1 MSTQDPYQTPLDTS
15 KPEIRLLEVVE
26 DKDAVSCKLHTVTFS
41 KQLRFAALS
50 YVWGS
55 APDRVNI
62 NIDGVEVP
70 VSKSLA
76 HALKEVRG
84 YWRYEFPDRDQSKF
98 RIWVDAVCINQAD
111 AAERTEQ
118 VKLMGDIYSSADL
131 VLGWLGSEESDK
143 ILTAVTIIMVLNRA
157 FRAAKWDV
165 DNLMDLEWLRSCG
178 LTKEP
183 ECDKFWASLDDLALL
198 PYWRRVWIL
207 QENVLA
213 STLFYIAP
221 RVCIEYSSLMNACRM
236 FEILSL
242 ELTQKQATKPS
253 FVPSHIWMK
262 FCPPKGTGFIQLRNI
277 FRFDI
282 AKTMYKE
289 SLTESREEQQRNPVQ
304 LSVFGGTLEA
314 TDPKDHIYGL
324 LGLSSL
330 PLSPDYTKSVRDVY
344 IDYCKA
350 VLDIIGKSDKREL
363 QFLRDAGSGVFQDP
377 LGLPSWAP
385 QFPSRATDNPTL
397 IFDGEFN
404 LASLDPEMQ
413 RPTISDAKLHLC
425 GVKLQTLKRV
435 GGNPKIQNLQKGGSL
450 ADWIQDYI
458 TRIPFYPTKI
468 PSVWALF
475 LVVAR
480 MQKLALDTP
489 SMLLLL
495 NFTKRLDLQIPE
507 SDRPR
512 GVTKYFQTPEVD
524 GLSIMIVQDGG
535 NNPEMMG
542 CISPFLGGPD
552 ELKARMFDVDAQQV
566 FMMERNYHTKLFET
580 DAGYLGMG
588 PQDCKVGDVICIVDG
603 YEDLVL
609 LRKQGDHYEYVG
621 PCMAY
626 GITDMYIKRKVED
639 DEVAVE
645 TFHLV

>member
-1 MSTQDPYQTPLDTS
+1 MSTQDLYETPLDTS
-15 KPEIRLLEVVE
+15 NPEIRLLEIVE
-26 DKDAVSCKLHTVTFS
+26 DRDVISCKLHTVTFS

-50 YVWGS
+50 YVWGD
-55 APDRVNI
+55 AADRVNI

-70 VSKSLA
+70 VSTSLA

-111 AAERTEQ
+111 TAERTEQ

-131 VLGWLGSEESDK
+131 VLGWLGSEQSDK
-143 ILTAVTIIMVLNRA
+143 ILTAVTTIMVLNRA

-165 DNLMDLEWLRSCG
+165 DNLMDLKWLRSCG

-221 RVCIEYSSLMNACRM
+221 RVCIEYSSLMNVCRM

-277 FRFDI
+277 FRFEI

-289 SLTESREEQQRNPVQ
+289 ILTESREEQQRKTVQ

-344 IDYCKA
+344 VDYCKA
-350 VLDIIGKSDKREL
+350 VLDIVGRSGRREL

-404 LASLDPEMQ
+404 LARLTPEILW
-413 RPTISDAKLHLC
+413 PSISDAKLHVS
-425 GVKLQTLKRV
+425 GARLQTLKRV
-435 GGNPKIQNLQKGGSL
+435 GGNPEIQNLQKGGSL
-450 ADWIQDYI
+450 ADWVQDYI

-468 PSVWALF
+468 PSIWALF

-495 NFTKRLDLQIPE
+495 NFTQRLDLQIPE
-507 SDRPR
+507 SGRPR
-512 GVTKYFQTPEVD
+512 GATKYFQTPEVD
-524 GLSIMIVQDGG
+524 GLSVMIVQDGG

-552 ELKARMFDVDAQQV
+552 ELKARMFDVDVQQV
-566 FMMERNYHTKLFET
+566 FMMKRNYHTKLFET

-588 PQDCKVGDVICIVDG
+588 PQDCRVGDVICIVDG

-609 LRKQGDHYEYVG
+609 IRNQGDDYEYVG

-639 DEVAVE
+639 GEVAVE

>member
-1 MSTQDPYQTPLDTS
+1 MSTRDLYQTPLDTS
-15 KPEIRLLEVVE
+15 KPEIRLLEIVE
-26 DKDAVSCKLHTVTFS
+26 DKYVVSCKLHTVIFS

-55 APDRVNI
+55 TAERVNI

-118 VKLMGDIYSSADL
+118 VKLMRDIYSSADL
-131 VLGWLGSEESDK
+131 VLGWLGSDESDK
-143 ILTAVTIIMVLNRA
+143 VLRAVTTIIVLSKA
-157 FRAAKWDV
+157 FRAAKWEV
-165 DNLMDLEWLRSCG
+165 DKLMDLEWLRSCG

-183 ECDKFWASLDDLALL
+183 ECDKFWSSLDDLALL

-221 RVCIEYSSLMNACRM
+221 RVCIEYSSLMNVCHM
-236 FEILSL
+236 FEILSIKL
-242 ELTQKQATKPS
+242 NEKQATKPN

-277 FRFDI
+277 LRFDI
-282 AKTMYKE
+282 AKTMYRGRR
-289 SLTESREEQQRNPVQ
+289 TESQEEQQRTAVQ
-304 LSVFGGTLEA
+304 LSLLGGTLEA

-344 IDYCKA
+344 VDYCKA
-350 VLDIIGKSDKREL
+350 VLDVVGNSDKRGL

-397 IFDGEFN
+397 LFDGEFN
-404 LASLDPEMQ
+404 LGRIVPGIP
-413 RPTISDAKLHLC
+413 RPMISDAKLQLS

-435 GGNPKIQNLQKGGSL
+435 GGNPEIQNLQKGGSL

-458 TRIPFYPTKI
+458 SRMPLYPTKI
-468 PSVWALF
+468 PSIWALF

-480 MQKLALDTP
+480 MQKPALDTP

-495 NFTKRLDLQIPE
+495 NFTTRLDLQIPE
-507 SDRPR
+507 SNRPR
-512 GVTKYFQTPEVD
+512 GVTKYFQTPEAD
-524 GLSIMIVQDGG
+524 GLSVMILQDGG
-535 NNPEMMG
+535 NNPEIMG
-542 CISPFLGGPD
+542 CISPLLGGPD

-566 FMMERNYHTKLFET
+566 FMMKRNYHTRLFET
-580 DAGYLGMG
+580 NAGYLGMG
-588 PQDCKVGDVICIVDG
+588 PQNCEVRDVICIVDG

-609 LRKQGDHYEYVG
+609 LRKRGDNYEYVG

-639 DEVAVE
+639 DKVVVE

>member
-1 MSTQDPYQTPLDTS
+1 MSTKDLYQTPLDTS
-15 KPEIRLLEVVE
+15 KPEIRLLEIVE
-26 DKDAVSCKLHTVTFS
+26 DNGVVSCKLHTVTFS

-55 APDRVNI
+55 AADRVNI
-62 NIDGVEVP
+62 NIDGVGVP

-76 HALKEVRG
+76 RALKEARG
-84 YWRYEFPDRDQSKF
+84 YWQYEFPHRDQSKF

-118 VKLMGDIYSSADL
+118 VMLMRDIYSSADL
-131 VLGWLGSEESDK
+131 VLGWLGSEEDDK
-143 ILTAVTIIMVLNRA
+143 ILTAITTIMVLSKA
-157 FRAAKWDV
+157 FRGAKWEV
-165 DNLMDLEWLRSCG
+165 DNLMNLEWLRTCG

-221 RVCIEYSSLMNACRM
+221 RVCIEYRSLMNVCRM
-236 FEILSL
+236 FDILSL
-242 ELTQKQATKPS
+242 KLTEKQVTKPN

-262 FCPPKGTGFIQLRNI
+262 FCPPRGTGFIHLRNI
-277 FRFDI
+277 IRFDV
-282 AKTMYKE
+282 AKIMYKDKTTK
-289 SLTESREEQQRNPVQ
+289 SQEERQRTAVQ
-304 LSVFGGTLEA
+304 LSAFGGTLEA

-344 IDYCKA
+344 VDYCKA
-350 VLDIIGKSDKREL
+350 VLETIGNSGRREV
-363 QFLRDAGSGVFQDP
+363 QFLRDAGSGVFEDP
-377 LGLPSWAP
+377 LRLPSWAP

-397 IFDGEFN
+397 MFDGEFELTRIVPN
-404 LASLDPEMQ
+404 IP
-413 RPTISDAKLHLC
+413 RPNIADAKLHLF
-425 GVKLQTLKRV
+425 GVKLQTLKKV
-435 GGNPKIQNLQKGGSL
+435 GGNPEIRNLQKGGDL
-450 ADWIQDYI
+450 ADWIQNYI
-458 TRIPFYPTKI
+458 NRIPFYPTKI
-468 PSVWALF
+468 PSIWALF

-495 NFTKRLDLQIPE
+495 NFTKRLDLQVPE

-512 GVTKYFQTPEVD
+512 GVTTYFQTREAD
-524 GLSIMIVQDGG
+524 GLSVMIVQDGG

-542 CISPFLGGPD
+542 CISPLIGGPD
-552 ELKARMFDVDAQQV
+552 ALKARMFDIDAQQV
-566 FMMERNYHTKLFET
+566 FMMKRNYHTRLYET

-588 PQDCKVGDVICIVDG
+588 PQNCKVGDVICIVDG

-609 LRKQGDHYEYVG
+609 LRKRGDDYEYVG
-621 PCMAY
+621 PCLAY
-626 GITDMYIKRKVED
+626 GITDMYIKRKLQD
-639 DEVAVE
+639 REVAVE